1 MFNHSL
7 LEDICRNQA
16 TFTENSLVN
25 KSVQSIRLL
34 SSVTVIILILTAFT
48 SSISDWGFYGH
59 RLINKMAV
67 FTLPQEMLPVFKKH
81 IFYISQHAVDPDKRR
96 YALKNEAYRHYIDID
111 HWDTIPFP
119 NVPRDLKTAILSHAA
134 LVGITTENDTVI
146 LNKSIRDLDSFYYEL
161 VLLDRYSKSIDLA
174 EKDVQKFL
182 DRKVSYAKYQFLNPF
197 VGYGVLPYFLE
208 DYYKILVRVL
218 EEGKLDD
225 ILKVSADI
233 GHYLGDAHVPL
244 HTTVNYNGQ
253 LTDQLGIHA
262 FWESRL
268 PELFAE
274 EEYDM
279 VVGKAVYISDMSNYF
294 WSIIMESHSLLEE
307 VLEDEL
313 VLKETY
319 PSDEQYCYDDRL
331 ERTTRVECPE
341 YAAAYHNSLDGM
353 VEKRMQDA
361 ILSIGSVWYSAWIDA
376 GQPDLT
382 DIVDNRDLDEIEE
395 ENKSL
400 NEAANNN
407 EINGRSHD
415 N

>member
-1 MFNHSL
+1 M
-7 LEDICRNQA
+7 
-16 TFTENSLVN
+16 N
-25 KSVQSIRLL
+25 KSLYSIRILGSLAIVLL
-34 SSVTVIILILTAFT
+34 LFASFTLTAP
-48 SSISDWGFYGH
+48 DWGFFGH

-67 FTLPQEMLPVFKKH
+67 FTLPQEMLPVYKKH

-134 LVGITTENDTVI
+134 LVGITAENDTVI
-146 LNKSIRDLDSFYYEL
+146 LNKSVRDLDSFYYEL
-161 VLLDRYSKSIDLA
+161 VLLDRYSKSIDLD

-182 DRKVSYAKYQFLNPF
+182 DKKVSYAKYQFLNPF
-197 VGYGVLPYFLE
+197 VAYGVLPYFLE
-208 DYYKILVRVL
+208 DYYKVLVKVL
-218 EEGKLDD
+218 EEGKLDN
-225 ILKVSADI
+225 ILKISAEI
-233 GHYLGDAHVPL
+233 GHYIGDAHVPL
-244 HTTVNYNGQ
+244 HTTTNYNGQ
-253 LTDQLGIHA
+253 LTNQLGIHA

-268 PELFAE
+268 PELYAE

-279 VVGKAVYISDMSNYF
+279 VVGKAIYIEDKSSYF
-294 WSIIMESHSLLEE
+294 WNIIMESHSLLEE
-307 VLEDEL
+307 VLADEL
-313 VLKETY
+313 ELKQTF
-319 PSDEQYCYDDRL
+319 PSDEQYCYDERL

-376 GQPDLT
+376 GQPDLSE
-382 DIVDNRDLDEIEE
+382 IVDNRDLDKLEE
-395 ENKSL
+395 ENKAL
-400 NEAANNN
+400 NQATNNN
-407 EINGRSHD
+407 VINGRSHG